1 MKKIILLCGLL
12 FCSALYV
19 VADDTAKQP
28 TTIDAIWFK
37 ANYAKAE
44 YMIPMRDG
52 VRLYTA
58 VYTPK
63 NKKTTHPILLN
74 RTPYGCEPYGKKNSA
89 FWQDSI
95 YHNYLL
101 AEYIFV
107 FQK

>member
-1 MKKIILLCGLL
+1 MKKIILLLGILL
-12 FCSALYV
+12 GGVFV
-19 VADDTAKQP
+19 VMADDANEQLSV
-28 TTIDAIWFK
+28 IDAQWFK

-95 YHNYLL
+95 YFL
-101 AEYIFV
+101 
-107 FQK
+107 